1 VQRGAQANKQANI
14 ATYPWWLAG
23 GLNTV
28 VDLGAGF
35 WSTPKALGHLG
46 EGSGTFAGDPTLENS
61 AGVFSDI
68 SVTASTL
75 IPVAGALERSA
86 TATVAAKPEAT
97 TFEVGEILPDGR
109 IAGDGPGAALR
120 NGPDFSFRT
129 KEDQRVTS

>member
-1 VQRGAQANKQANI
+1 M
-14 ATYPWWLAG
+14 
-23 GLNTV
+23 NTV